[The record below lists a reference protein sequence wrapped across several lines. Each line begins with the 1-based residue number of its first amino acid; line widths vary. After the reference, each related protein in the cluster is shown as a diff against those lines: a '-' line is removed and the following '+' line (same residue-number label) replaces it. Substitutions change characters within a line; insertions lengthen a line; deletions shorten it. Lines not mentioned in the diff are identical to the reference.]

1 MLGSHGAHTL
11 TLSLSLSFF
20 FSFLS
25 FSSPPKQSK
34 WSRVLANFVF
44 QLSSN
49 ESESGNFSPLFIPQ
63 SPVKAT
69 LSDEDDGF
77 IDLLDGE
84 NMKVQSVG
92 VGVSVHSNQPAEAS

>member
-1 MLGSHGAHTL
+1 MCTCISPFFLFSLFFTVIQ
-11 TLSLSLSFF
+11 LS
-20 FSFLS
+20 
-25 FSSPPKQSK
+25 KSK
-34 WSRVLANFVF
+34 WTRVLANFVF

-49 ESESGNFSPLFIPQ
+49 ESDNSESGNFSPLFTSQ

-84 NMKVQSVG
+84 NLKVPS
-92 VGVSVHSNQPAEAS
+92 VSVCGCAYLV

>member
-1 MLGSHGAHTL
+1 MVWTSCY
-11 TLSLSLSFF
+11 
-20 FSFLS
+20 
-25 FSSPPKQSK
+25 
-34 WSRVLANFVF
+34 FVF

-49 ESESGNFSPLFIPQ
+49 ESDISESGNFSPLFTPQ

-84 NMKVQSVG
+84 NLKVPSVG
-92 VGVSVHSNQPAEAS
+92 GCAYSF